1 MFDLIALTPRWLVI
15 DKHPDVS
22 FHREQAEHGL
32 LDAIRAQT
40 GLSALY
46 PVHRLDAMT
55 SGLLL
60 FARDPATAAELGR
73 AWQAGEVGKLYLA
86 IAPGKPGKKQGWV
99 KGDMDKSRRGG
110 RKLLHSQHNPAITW
124 FDSCS
129 LAPGLRL
136 YLLRP
141 YTGRTHQLRV
151 ALKSLGVPI
160 LGDPLYAPAGQAGDR
175 GYLHAALL
183 EFPLEG
189 QRWRYQLLP
198 SRGALFAEPGCQA
211 QMAALLAQAV
221 AQGKTLPWAT
231 AARAQP

>member
-1 MFDLIALTPRWLVI
+1 MFEVLAVTERWVLI

-22 FHREQAEHGL
+22 FHREDADIGL
-32 LDAIRAQT
+32 LDALRAAT
-40 GLSALY
+40 GLPALY
-46 PVHRLDAMT
+46 PVHRLDAIT

-60 FARDPATAAELGR
+60 FARDPATAAALGR

-86 IAPGKPGKKQGWV
+86 IAPGKPSKKQGWV
-99 KGDMDKSRRGG
+99 KGDMEKSRRGG
-110 RKLLHSQHNPAITW
+110 WKLLHSRANPAVTW
-124 FDSCS
+124 FDSVS